1 VTALPRLYF
10 DRAVPEGLEGLVVG
24 RAEAVGP
31 EHEALA
37 GADGVIAGASKW
49 TPERIAAA
57 AAGSVKVISR
67 TGIGYDSVD
76 LAAATEHGI
85 VVCNAPEAP
94 TVSTAEHAVAL
105 MMAAAKRLADS
116 AELLRSGAVDC
127 FTKNRSVELC
137 GRTLGLVGCGRIA
150 RRVGAVA
157 VALQMRVVA
166 ADPYLDPSE
175 APDGVELLGIDD
187 LYAAADVI
195 SVHVPATPAT
205 RHMFDAAAFA
215 AMRPGVVF
223 VNTARGS
230 LVDQQAL
237 LDALDSGQVGAA
249 GLDVT
254 EPEPLP
260 ADHRLLSHPA
270 ALVTPHI
277 ASASDLGRRRL
288 YAHAIDHALDAI
300 AGRRVATCVNPEVYG
315 ASSA

>member
-1 VTALPRLYF
+1 MTALPRLYF
-10 DRAVPEGLEGLVVG
+10 DRALPEEFDDLIAG

-31 EHEALA
+31 EPEAMPSA
-37 GADGVIAGASKW
+37 QGVIAGASKW
-49 TPERIAAA
+49 TPERIATA

-76 LAAATEHGI
+76 LAAATEQRI

-105 MMAAAKRLADS
+105 TMAAAKRLDDS
-116 AELLRSGAVDC
+116 AGLLRSGAADC
-127 FTKNRSVELC
+127 FTQNRSIELC

-157 VALQMRVVA
+157 LAMQMRVIA
-166 ADPYLDPSE
+166 ADPYLDPAD
-175 APDGVELLGIDD
+175 APAGIELAGLDD
-187 LYAAADVI
+187 LYATSDVI

-205 RHMFDAAAFA
+205 ERMFDATAFS

-230 LVDQQAL
+230 LVDSEAL
-237 LDALDSGQVGAA
+237 LAALDSGQVGAV

-254 EPEPLP
+254 DPEPLP
-260 ADHRLLSHPA
+260 AGHRLLSHPA

-277 ASASDLGRRRL
+277 ASATDLGRRRL
-288 YAHAIDHALDAI
+288 YAHAVDNALEAI
-300 AGRRVATCVNPEVYG
+300 AGRRVATCVNSEVYE
-315 ASSA
+315 ASSL